1 MLGTCRCSYPL
12 KPRLGFVEWILDIE
26 KFTDDVYAMA
36 EKLTSGQSPEA
47 KSKINF
53 VRERLIE
60 LYKKNLVKI
69 NHSVLEII
77 CASNLISHG
86 YTVDIEKQLSN
97 ILVCD
102 VFATKGDGTFIMEIE
117 TGFTPPD
124 HALDT
129 IDYYVARIASKIARY
144 SKHCSKFALAT
155 PVVGIL
161 PIPKLFLMPPSNRK
175 MEDVKRIKA
184 LVDRFY
190 KNPPIEM
197 DDILNARLHSI
208 YLINIDKGFAKQL
221 DPYTYLDLTEKLQD
235 ASGLDL

>member
-1 MLGTCRCSYPL
+1 MYT
-12 KPRLGFVEWILDIE
+12 V
-26 KFTDDVYAMA
+26 A
-36 EKLTSGQSPEA
+36 EKLTEGKSSDI

-60 LYKKNLVKI
+60 LYQKNLVKI

-77 CASNLISHG
+77 CASNLIAQG
-86 YTVDIEKQLSN
+86 YSVDIEKHLSD

-144 SKHCSKFALAT
+144 SQYCSKFALAT

-161 PIPKLFLMPPSNRK
+161 PIPKLFLKPPSKRTKDEVKK
-175 MEDVKRIKA
+175 MKD
-184 LVDRFY
+184 LCDRFY
-190 KNPPIEM
+190 KNPPIETN
-197 DDILNARLHSI
+197 DILNARLHSV
-208 YLINIDKGFAKQL
+208 YLINIDKCFAKQL
-221 DPYTYLDLTEKLQD
+221 DPYTYLELTDKLQE
-235 ASGLDL
+235 ASELDL

>member
-1 MLGTCRCSYPL
+1 MYT
-12 KPRLGFVEWILDIE
+12 V
-26 KFTDDVYAMA
+26 A
-36 EKLTSGQSPEA
+36 EKLTSGQTPEI

-77 CASNLISHG
+77 CAANLISHG

-129 IDYYVARIASKIARY
+129 IDYYVARISSKIARY
-144 SKHCSKFALAT
+144 SQHCSKFALAT

-161 PIPKLFLMPPSNRK
+161 PIPKLFLKPPSDRK
-175 MEDVKRIKA
+175 IEEVQRIKN

-190 KNPPIEM
+190 KNPPIEIN
-197 DDILNARLHSI
+197 DILNARLHSV

-221 DPYTYLDLTEKLQD
+221 DPYTYLDLTEKLQN
-235 ASGLDL
+235 ASELDL

>member
-1 MLGTCRCSYPL
+1 M
-12 KPRLGFVEWILDIE
+12 DIE
-26 KFTDDVYAMA
+26 KFTDDVYTVA
-36 EKLTSGQSPEA
+36 EKLTEGKSSDI

-60 LYKKNLVKI
+60 LYQKNLVKI

-77 CASNLISHG
+77 CASNLIAQG
-86 YTVDIEKQLSN
+86 YSVDIEKHLSD

-144 SKHCSKFALAT
+144 SQYCSKFALAT

-161 PIPKLFLMPPSNRK
+161 PIPKLFLKPPSKRTKDEVKK
-175 MEDVKRIKA
+175 MKD
-184 LVDRFY
+184 LCDRFY
-190 KNPPIEM
+190 KNPPIETN
-197 DDILNARLHSI
+197 DILNARLHSV
-208 YLINIDKGFAKQL
+208 YLINIDKCFAKQL
-221 DPYTYLDLTEKLQD
+221 DPYTYLEITDKLQKT
-235 ASGLDL
+235 SELDL

>member
-1 MLGTCRCSYPL
+1 MYT
-12 KPRLGFVEWILDIE
+12 V
-26 KFTDDVYAMA
+26 A
-36 EKLTSGQSPEA
+36 EKLTNGHTPEI
-47 KSKINF
+47 KSRINF

-69 NHSVLEII
+69 NHSVLEMI
-77 CASNLISHG
+77 CAANLISHG

-129 IDYYVARIASKIARY
+129 IDYYVARISSKIARY
-144 SKHCSKFALAT
+144 SQHCSKFALAT

-161 PIPKLFLMPPSNRK
+161 PIPKLFLQPPSDRK
-175 MEDVKRIKA
+175 MEEVQRIKN

-190 KNPPIEM
+190 KNPPIEI
-197 DDILNARLHSI
+197 DDILNARLHSV

-235 ASGLDL
+235 ASELDL

>member
-1 MLGTCRCSYPL
+1 
-12 KPRLGFVEWILDIE
+12 LDLE
-26 KFTDDVYAMA
+26 KFTDDVYTIA
-36 EKLTSGQSPEA
+36 EKLTSGHTPEI

-69 NHSVLEII
+69 NHSVLEMI
-77 CASNLISHG
+77 CAANLISHG

-129 IDYYVARIASKIARY
+129 IDYYVARISSKIARY

-161 PIPKLFLMPPSNRK
+161 PIPKLFLKPPSDRK
-175 MEDVKRIKA
+175 IEEVQRIKN

-190 KNPPIEM
+190 KNPPIEI
-197 DDILNARLHSI
+197 DDILNARLHSV

-235 ASGLDL
+235 ASELDL

>member
-1 MLGTCRCSYPL
+1 MDL
-12 KPRLGFVEWILDIE
+12 E
-26 KFTDDVYAMA
+26 KFTDDVYTIA
-36 EKLTSGQSPEA
+36 EKLTSGHTPEI

-69 NHSVLEII
+69 NHSVLEMI
-77 CASNLISHG
+77 CAANLISHG

-129 IDYYVARIASKIARY
+129 IDYYVARISSKIARY

-161 PIPKLFLMPPSNRK
+161 PIPKLFLKPPSDRK
-175 MEDVKRIKA
+175 IEEVQRIKN

-190 KNPPIEM
+190 KNPPIEI
-197 DDILNARLHSI
+197 DDILNARLHSV

-235 ASGLDL
+235 ASELDL

>member
-1 MLGTCRCSYPL
+1 MD
-12 KPRLGFVEWILDIE
+12 VE
-26 KFTDDVYAMA
+26 KFTDDIYAIA
-36 EKLTSGQSPEA
+36 QRLSERQADEA
-47 KSKINF
+47 KSKINY

-60 LYKKNLVKI
+60 LYTQNLVKI

-77 CASNLISHG
+77 CASNLISQG
-86 YTVDIEKQLSN
+86 YSVDVEKPLSDN
-97 ILVCD
+97 LVCD
-102 VFATKGDGTFIMEIE
+102 VFATKGDGTVIMEIE

-144 SKHCSKFALAT
+144 SKYCSKFALAT

-161 PIPKLFLMPPSNRK
+161 PIPKLFLKSPSERFEK
-175 MEDVKRIKA
+175 EIKKIKI
-184 LVDRFY
+184 LCDRFY
-190 KNPPIEM
+190 KSPPIDS

-221 DPYTYLDLTEKLQD
+221 DPCSYLELTENLQEKSELDL
-235 ASGLDL
+235 

>member
-1 MLGTCRCSYPL
+1 MDL
-12 KPRLGFVEWILDIE
+12 E
-26 KFTDDVYAMA
+26 KFTDDVYTVT
-36 EKLTSGQSPEA
+36 EKLTRDQTPEI
-47 KSKINF
+47 KSKTNF

-77 CASNLISHG
+77 CAANLISYG

-102 VFATKGDGTFIMEIE
+102 VFATKGDGTLILEIE

-129 IDYYVARIASKIARY
+129 IDYYVARISSKIARY

-161 PIPKLFLMPPSNRK
+161 PIPKIFLKPPKDRK
-175 MEDVKRIKA
+175 LEEVQKIKS

-190 KNPPIEM
+190 KNPPIEI
-197 DDILNARLHSI
+197 DDILNAHLHSI

-221 DPYTYLDLTEKLQD
+221 DPYTYLELTGKLQD
-235 ASGLDL
+235 ASELDL

>member
-1 MLGTCRCSYPL
+1 
-12 KPRLGFVEWILDIE
+12 LDIE
-26 KFTDDVYAMA
+26 KFTEDVYTIA
-36 EKLTSGQSPEA
+36 EKLTVGQSPEI

-60 LYKKNLVKI
+60 LYQKNLVKI

-77 CASNLISHG
+77 CASNLISQG
-86 YTVDIEKQLSN
+86 YTVDIEKHLSE

-144 SKHCSKFALAT
+144 SQYCSKFALAT

-161 PIPKLFLMPPSNRK
+161 PIPKLFLKPPS
-175 MEDVKRIKA
+175 KRTKDEIRAIKD

-190 KNPPIEM
+190 KNPPIEIN
-197 DDILNARLHSI
+197 DIVNARLHSV
-208 YLINIDKGFAKQL
+208 YLINIDKCFAKQV
-221 DPYTYLDLTEKLQD
+221 DPYTYLELTEKLQE
-235 ASGLDL
+235 ASELDL

>member
-1 MLGTCRCSYPL
+1 MD
-12 KPRLGFVEWILDIE
+12 VE
-26 KFTDDVYAMA
+26 KFTDDIYAIA
-36 EKLTSGQSPEA
+36 QRLSEG
-47 KSKINF
+47 KSVEVKSRINY
-53 VRERLIE
+53 VREKLIE
-60 LYKKNLVKI
+60 LYQKNLVKI

-77 CASNLISHG
+77 CASNLISQG
-86 YTVDIEKQLSN
+86 YSIDVEKPLSDS
-97 ILVCD
+97 LVCD

-144 SKHCSKFALAT
+144 SKYCSKFGLAT

-161 PIPKLFLMPPSNRK
+161 PVPKLFLKSPGERTSDEINK
-175 MEDVKRIKA
+175 IKT
-184 LVDRFY
+184 LCDRFY
-190 KNPPIEM
+190 KNPPIDY

-221 DPYTYLDLTEKLQD
+221 DPCSYLELTEKLQEK
-235 ASGLDL
+235 SELDL

>member
-1 MLGTCRCSYPL
+1 MDL
-12 KPRLGFVEWILDIE
+12 E
-26 KFTDDVYAMA
+26 KFTDDVYTVA
-36 EKLTSGQSPEA
+36 EKLTVGQPTEVKA
-47 KSKINF
+47 KINL

-102 VFATKGDGTFIMEIE
+102 VFATKGDGTFILEIE

-129 IDYYVARIASKIARY
+129 IDYYVARISSKIARY
-144 SKHCSKFALAT
+144 SKFCSKFALAT
-155 PVVGIL
+155 PTV
-161 PIPKLFLMPPSNRK
+161 PKATK
-175 MEDVKRIKA
+175 GQ
-184 LVDRFY
+184 
-190 KNPPIEM
+190 KN
-197 DDILNARLHSI
+197 
-208 YLINIDKGFAKQL
+208 
-221 DPYTYLDLTEKLQD
+221 
-235 ASGLDL
+235 

>member
-1 MLGTCRCSYPL
+1 MDL
-12 KPRLGFVEWILDIE
+12 E
-26 KFTDDVYAMA
+26 KFTDDVYTVA
-36 EKLTSGQSPEA
+36 EKLTVGQPTEVKA
-47 KSKINF
+47 KINL

-86 YTVDIEKQLSN
+86 YTVDIEKHLSN

-102 VFATKGDGTFIMEIE
+102 VFATKGDGTFILEIE

-129 IDYYVARIASKIARY
+129 IDYYVARISSKIARY
-144 SKHCSKFALAT
+144 SKFCSKFALAT

-161 PIPKLFLMPPSNRK
+161 PIPKLFLKPPKDRK
-175 MEDVKRIKA
+175 IDEVQKIKN

-190 KNPPIEM
+190 KNPPIEL
-197 DDILNARLHSI
+197 DDILNAHLHSI
-208 YLINIDKGFAKQL
+208 YLINIDKGFAKQV
-221 DPYTYLDLTEKLQD
+221 DPQGYLELTEKLQD
-235 ASGLDL
+235 VSELDL

>member
-1 MLGTCRCSYPL
+1 MD
-12 KPRLGFVEWILDIE
+12 VE
-26 KFTDDVYAMA
+26 KFTDDVYTIAQRLSEGKHA
-36 EKLTSGQSPEA
+36 EVKA
-47 KSKINF
+47 RINY
-53 VRERLIE
+53 VRERLIK
-60 LYKKNLVKI
+60 LYQKNLVKI

-77 CASNLISHG
+77 CASNLISQG
-86 YTVDIEKQLSN
+86 YAVDIEKPLSDS
-97 ILVCD
+97 LVCD

-144 SKHCSKFALAT
+144 SKYCSKFALAT

-161 PIPKLFLMPPSNRK
+161 PVPKLFLKSPSERSDK
-175 MEDVKRIKA
+175 EIEKIKT
-184 LVDRFY
+184 LCDRFY
-190 KNPPIEM
+190 KSPPISS

-221 DPYTYLDLTEKLQD
+221 DPCSYIDLIEKLQEK
-235 ASGLDL
+235 SELDL

>member
-1 MLGTCRCSYPL
+1 
-12 KPRLGFVEWILDIE
+12 LDVE
-26 KFTDDVYAMA
+26 KFTDDVYAIA
-36 EKLTSGQSPEA
+36 QRLSEGKPA
-47 KSKINF
+47 DVKARINY
-53 VRERLIE
+53 VREKLIE
-60 LYKKNLVKI
+60 LYQKNLVKI

-77 CASNLISHG
+77 CASNLISQG
-86 YTVDIEKQLSN
+86 YSIDIEKPLSDS
-97 ILVCD
+97 LVCD

-144 SKHCSKFALAT
+144 SKYCSKFGLAT

-161 PIPKLFLMPPSNRK
+161 PVPKLFLKSPGERTSDEIK
-175 MEDVKRIKA
+175 KIKA
-184 LVDRFY
+184 LCDRFY
-190 KNPPIEM
+190 KNPPIDY

-221 DPYTYLDLTEKLQD
+221 DPCSYLELTEKLQEK
-235 ASGLDL
+235 SELDL

>member
-1 MLGTCRCSYPL
+1 MDL
-12 KPRLGFVEWILDIE
+12 E
-26 KFTDDVYAMA
+26 KFTEDVYTVA
-36 EKLTSGQSPEA
+36 ENLTTGQTPEIKA
-47 KSKINF
+47 KINF

-77 CASNLISHG
+77 CAANLIAHG

-102 VFATKGDGTFIMEIE
+102 VFATKGDGTFILEIE

-129 IDYYVARIASKIARY
+129 IDYYVARISSKIARY

-161 PIPKLFLMPPSNRK
+161 PIPKLFLKPPKDRRPDEVQK
-175 MEDVKRIKA
+175 IKS

-190 KNPPIEM
+190 KNPPIEL
-197 DDILNARLHSI
+197 DDILNAHLHSI

-221 DPYTYLDLTEKLQD
+221 DPYTYLELTEKLQD